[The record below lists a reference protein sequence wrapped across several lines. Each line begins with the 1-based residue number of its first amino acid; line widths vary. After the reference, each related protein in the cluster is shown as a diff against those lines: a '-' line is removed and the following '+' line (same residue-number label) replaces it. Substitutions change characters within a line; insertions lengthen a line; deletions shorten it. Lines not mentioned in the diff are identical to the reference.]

1 MADHIISKLDEFPPG
16 ARKIV
21 QLEGRSVGVF
31 NIDGKFY
38 ALRNSCP
45 HQGAPLCL
53 GPVRGMMTS
62 EKPQEYNYE
71 RDGEILVCPWHRW
84 EFDIQTGKSI
94 FNPHKLRVKTYPVT
108 VEKEQDPSIETYKVS
123 LKKGLVILHL

>member
-1 MADHIISKLDEFPPG
+1 LGSHVIAKLNKFPSG
-16 ARKIV
+16 TRKIV
-21 QLEGRSVGVF
+21 KVEGRNIGIF
-31 NIDGKFY
+31 NIEGDFY

-62 EKPQEYNYE
+62 QKPQEYNYE

-84 EFDIQTGKSI
+84 EFDIKTGKSV
-94 FNPHKLRVKTYPVT
+94 FNPHKLKIKTYPVT
-108 VEKEQDPSIETYKVS
+108 VEKEEEPKIETYEVT
-123 LKKGLVILHL
+123 LEKGLVVLHI

>member
-1 MADHIISKLDEFPPG
+1 MGSHVIAKLNKFPSG
-16 ARKIV
+16 TRKIV
-21 QLEGRSVGVF
+21 KVEGRNIGIF
-31 NIDGKFY
+31 NIEGDFY

-62 EKPQEYNYE
+62 QKPQEYNYE

-84 EFDIQTGKSI
+84 EFDIKTGKSV
-94 FNPHKLRVKTYPVT
+94 FNPHKLKVKTYPVT
-108 VEKEQDPSIETYKVS
+108 VEKEEEPKIETYEVT
-123 LKKGLVILHL
+123 LEKGLVVLHI

>member
-1 MADHIISKLDEFPPG
+1 LGSHVITKLNEFPSG
-16 ARKIV
+16 TRKIV
-21 QLEGRSVGVF
+21 KVEGRNIGIF
-31 NIDGKFY
+31 NIDGDFY

-62 EKPQEYNYE
+62 QKPQEYNYE

-84 EFDIQTGKSI
+84 EFDIKTGKSV
-94 FNPHKLRVKTYPVT
+94 FNPHKLKVKTYPVT
-108 VEKEQDPSIETYKVS
+108 VEKEEEPIIETYEVT
-123 LKKGLVILHL
+123 LEKGMVVLHM

>member
-1 MADHIISKLDEFPPG
+1 MGDHIVSRVDEFPSG
-16 ARKIV
+16 TRKIV
-21 QLEGRSVGVF
+21 KVEEKSIGVF
-31 NIDGKFY
+31 NIDGNFY

-53 GPVRGMMTS
+53 GPIRGMMTS
-62 EKPQEYNYE
+62 KKPHHYNYE

-84 EFDIQTGKSI
+84 EFDILTGKSV

-108 VEKEQDPSIETYKVS
+108 VENNEDSSIETYKVT